1 MSLLVLFLNI
11 LSMEEKIKR
20 LMNGELSPEE
30 ELALAEEIN
39 GQLDA
44 LKKVFSLIKADRQSA
59 VTE

>member
-1 MSLLVLFLNI
+1 
-11 LSMEEKIKR
+11 MEEKIKR